1 LEFPLREIAI
11 VQQIEDKQFGGIA
24 EEPSDHVTQ
33 GVPAGLLAADD
44 SAIDKGPAFSGLRM
58 PDVAFLLEN
67 AKRGEDRVIGENG
80 LAGKGRGDFSDSDC
94 AFVPHDIH
102 ESEFG
107 FGEVEGFFS
116 RHERLQQLRN

>member
-1 LEFPLREIAI
+1 MTRAVHIEFLIA
-11 VQQIEDKQFGGIA
+11 
-24 EEPSDHVTQ
+24 
-33 GVPAGLLAADD
+33 AGRVRLVLVFVAFFDQLLHRLAA
-44 SAIDKGPAFSGLRM
+44 GTRRM
-58 PDVAFLLEN
+58 KHQNLVAFLLEN

-80 LAGKGRGDFSDSDC
+80 LSREGRGDFSDSDC

-107 FGEVEGFFS
+107 FGEVEGLFS